1 MIRVRLKEAIEA
13 HAGRTGERL
22 TYGQVAERAGI
33 SRSTIESLAARPGYN
48 PTLDV
53 IDRLCAALRCA
64 PGDLLERTP
73 GQEPPRQDA
82 QP

>member
-1 MIRVRLKEAIEA
+1 MPAAPASASPTARSRSAP
-13 HAGRTGERL
+13 
-22 TYGQVAERAGI
+22 GI

-53 IDRLCAALRCA
+53 IDRLCEALRCA

-73 GQEPPRQDA
+73 GQEPPCQDA